1 MTIAFNESWVPQRAV
16 AVTPSDSAVITA
28 VALYVGTGGNLTVT
42 DNYGNNTTFTGVP
55 GGTTLWIKATRVRAT
70 GTTAAA
76 IVALS

>member
-16 AVTPSDSAVITA
+16 AVTPSDTSTITA
-28 VALYVGTGGNLTVT
+28 TALYVGTGGNVAVN
-42 DNYGNNTTFTGVP
+42 DNNGNTTTFVGVP

-70 GTTAAA
+70 GTTASN